1 MYARV
6 KMGTKLLAL
15 CLLCQLSSSFTP
27 IHSNRWA
34 DDLPETFDWTSI
46 KPRTK
51 LRYTPCYDGFEC
63 ARFTVP
69 LDWTDLSPE
78 TYGNEVVLAVARLPA
93 KVNESDSS
101 FGGTIVLNP
110 GGPSGSGIDILRWA
124 GRGVQEIVDGDK
136 HFEILSFDPR
146 GTKYSTPS
154 VACFED
160 DADRDMYLLQSRAAG
175 SVDDSGF
182 SLNTKWAL
190 AQGFGRICDASGLGI
205 YPDGA
210 NIRQYVST
218 ALVAYDMA
226 NLTDAIEEH
235 RLHALS
241 HTKSATETQQV
252 RAEQYRVPLLNY
264 WGYSYGSYLGNTFAS
279 MFPSR
284 VGRMILDGVVDAPD
298 YAATGWS
305 TNLQDNDKV
314 WLKFFEWCFE
324 AGPKCALYNSHIRGP
339 NALALQLDQFMD
351 HLMVNPLSIV
361 YNEDIYL
368 FTYFDLTSQMHYAS
382 YGPYQVWP
390 LLAAGL
396 SELMQGDASTFM
408 AMAFPVH
415 TQSSTPSLSPSP
427 SLLQAPQHYNFLDPF
442 NNRSIP
448 YPPGYAHT
456 LEASTAILCGDGAD
470 ITSDPKSSYY
480 AYLQLLKS
488 QSRLI
493 GPIWAQVTLQCRHW
507 PSSQRPLDRNRFT
520 GPFSTKASQ
529 YPQKDDARASPLL
542 FIGNTADPVTPVRNA
557 FKMASQH
564 EGARVLVQD
573 APGHCSGINIPSECT
588 WGVVRRYFNEGE
600 MPVNGA
606 VCGVDWKP
614 WDRE

>member
-1 MYARV
+1 MLTR
-6 KMGTKLLAL
+6 LLTI
-15 CLLCQLSSSFTP
+15 CLLCQLCSCFIP
-27 IHSNRWA
+27 VHSNHWA

-46 KPRTK
+46 QPLTE

-63 ARFTVP
+63 ARFIVP
-69 LDWTDLSPE
+69 LDWTNLRQE
-78 TYGNEVVLAVARLPA
+78 TYGNEVILAVARVPA
-93 KVNESDSS
+93 KVNESDPS

-110 GGPSGSGIDILRWA
+110 GGPSGSGVDILRWA
-124 GRGVQEIVDGDK
+124 GRGVQEIVDGEK

-154 VACFED
+154 AACFED
-160 DADRDMYLLQSRAAG
+160 DADRDMYLLQSRAVG
-175 SVDDSGF
+175 SVDDSEF
-182 SLNTKWAL
+182 SLNTKWTL
-190 AQGFGRICDASGLGI
+190 AQGFGQLCEASNLGI

-241 HTKSATETQQV
+241 HTKSTTERQQV
-252 RAEQYRVPLLNY
+252 MDQQFRLPLLNY

-279 MFPSR
+279 MFPYR

-298 YAATGWS
+298 YTATGWAS
-305 TNLQDNDKV
+305 NLQDNDKV

-324 AGPKCALYNSHIRGP
+324 AGSKCALYNSHIKSP
-339 NALALQLDQFMD
+339 NDLAIQLDQFMD
-351 HLMVNPLSIV
+351 HLMDNPLPIV
-361 YNEDIYL
+361 YNDNIYL
-368 FTYFDLTSQMHYAS
+368 FTYFDLASQMHYAS
-382 YGPYQVWP
+382 YGPYQIWP
-390 LLAAGL
+390 LLALGL
-396 SELMQGDASTFM
+396 SALMQGDTASFLALDTDTLPSNQ
-408 AMAFPVH
+408 ALPSAF
-415 TQSSTPSLSPSP
+415 SPF
-427 SLLQAPQHYNFLDPF
+427 LQHYNFLDPF

-448 YPPGYAHT
+448 YPPGYPHG

-493 GPIWAQVTLQCRHW
+493 GPVWAQTTLWCRHW

-520 GPFSTKASQ
+520 GPWTTKLSQ
-529 YPQKDDARASPLL
+529 YQQDGRASPLL

-588 WGVVRRYFNEGE
+588 WGVIRRFYNEGE
-600 MPVNGA
+600 MPVDGT